1 MELPYDIVIIAL
13 EVDIKVKR
21 FYYIALKEGK
31 SCEGICRSAS
41 IDTARRELRQKG
53 MEEINLALLR
63 SDTVDFLDLDNP
75 AGESVSS

>member
-1 MELPYDIVIIAL
+1 MAIMFT

-21 FYYIALKEGK
+21 FYYIALREGK

-41 IDTARRELRQKG
+41 IDTARRELTQKG

-75 AGESVSS
+75 AGEGASS